1 MSRVSQARSL
11 GKYFLLVD
19 NMLVVLGF
27 FVVFPLISIRF
38 VDQMGWAALMV
49 GIALGLRQFVQQ
61 GLGVFGGAIAD
72 RFGAKPMIVTGM
84 LLRAAGFATM
94 AIAHEPWLLWFSCF
108 LSGIGGTLFDPPRTA
123 LVVKLIRPQHRGRFF
138 SILMMQDSAG
148 AVVGALLGSWL
159 LQYDFRLVCATGA
172 VLFILCALF
181 NGLFLPAWKLSTVKA
196 PVREGLDRVLSD
208 KRFVTYVLTLTGYY
222 MLAVQVML
230 MLPIMVNDIAGTPAA
245 VKWMYAIEACL
256 SLTLLYP
263 IARWSERR
271 FRLEHRLMAGL
282 LLMTLSM
289 MPIGL
294 VSSLQQLFML
304 ICTFYIGSII
314 AEPARET
321 LSASLADARARGSYM
336 GFSRLGLALGG
347 ALGYTGGG
355 WLFDAG
361 KELHQP
367 ELPWVML
374 GMVGFMTLIAL
385 WWQFS
390 DKRSTRGMLEPGA

>member
-123 LVVKLIRPQHRGRFF
+123 LVVKLIRPQHRGLFF

>member
-1 MSRVSQARSL
+1 MSRVSQARNL

-49 GIALGLRQFVQQ
+49 GIALGLRQLVQQ

-94 AIAHEPWLLWFSCF
+94 GIAHDPWLLWFSCF

-123 LVVKLIRPQHRGRFF
+123 LVVKLIRPQQRGRFF
-138 SILMMQDSAG
+138 SLLMMQDSAG

-172 VLFILCALF
+172 ALFILCAGF
-181 NGLFLPAWKLSTVKA
+181 NAWLLPAWKLSTVKA
-196 PVREGLDRVLSD
+196 PVREGLNRVLAD

-230 MLPIMVNDIAGTPAA
+230 MLPIMVNDMAGSPAA
-245 VKWMYAIEACL
+245 VKWMYAIEASL

-263 IARWSERR
+263 IARWSEKR

-289 MPIGL
+289 LPIGL
-294 VSSLQQLFML
+294 VGTVQQLFLL

-321 LSASLADARARGSYM
+321 LGAGLADPRARGSYM
-336 GFSRLGLALGG
+336 GFSRLGLALCG
-347 ALGYTGGG
+347 ALGYAGGG

-361 KELHQP
+361 KALSQP
-367 ELPWVML
+367 ELPWMML
-374 GMVGFMTLIAL
+374 GMVGFITLLAL

-390 DKRSTRGMLEPGA
+390 TKRSARGMLEPGA